1 MDNNSNINDQTD
13 NTDAEQDNK
22 IPGKKK
28 RKINSIYFLWGLT
41 GFLTVAACMLFSFIL
56 NHSDKITTGF
66 NAFNKVMMPVYWALI
81 IAYLLT
87 PVLNLIEQKI
97 VIPIFKKITKKEPER
112 FNKTIRG
119 ISIFLTMIFALAILI
134 GIIFL
139 MISQIVP
146 SIGSLVENFDTYATN
161 FQLWVKNTLKNNPNL
176 MNFIIDMSGTS
187 SEQLEEWLTG
197 NIWSGISKLLPFF
210 SSSGTIEWSQI
221 SNLLGTIIGGVGK
234 VLGGIWNFII
244 GMIIAVYLLG
254 GKEKFAGRSKKL
266 TYAIFPKYTSNE
278 IIHCVRF
285 CHKTFIGF
293 FGGKIIDSL
302 IIGILCF
309 IGTTILQTPYAAL
322 ISIFVGVTN
331 IIPYFGPFIGAIPSA
346 VLVFLVDPMHPL
358 NVILFVI
365 FILVLQQIDGNVIGP
380 KILGDSTGLE
390 GFWVIFAI
398 TVFGGFFGILG
409 MIFGVPLFAII
420 YAGLKTLA
428 AKSLNKKKLST
439 VSMEYVDVISIDDE
453 GNITKYDSIND
464 PYHKKNNKT
473 NKPGFFSKI
482 INKVK
487 DKKNTENKN
496 KENSKPADNTGNNK
510 SKSTGKKKK

>member
-1 MDNNSNINDQTD
+1 MNNKSNPFETNGSDNINTENTEADQNNSGT
-13 NTDAEQDNK
+13 
-22 IPGKKK
+22 KKK
-28 RKINSIYFLWGLT
+28 KFKNIYFLWGLT
-41 GFLTVAACMLFSFIL
+41 AFLTVAACMVFYFIL
-56 NHSDKITTGF
+56 NQTDKIQAGF
-66 NAFNKVMMPVYWALI
+66 TAFNKVMMPVYWALI

-87 PVLNLIEQKI
+87 PVLNMIEQKI
-97 VIPIFKKITKKEPER
+97 IIPIYRKIHKKEPER

-119 ISIFLTMIFALAILI
+119 ISIFFTMIFALFILI

-146 SIGSLVENFDTYATN
+146 SIGSLVENFDTYASN
-161 FQLWVKNTLKNNPNL
+161 FQLWIKNTLKNNPNL
-176 MNFIIDMSGTS
+176 MNFILDMSGAS

-197 NIWSGISKLLPFF
+197 NIWAGISKLLPFF
-210 SSSGTIEWSQI
+210 SDTGTIEWSQI

-234 VLGGIWNFII
+234 ILGGVWNFII

-266 TYAIFPKYTSNE
+266 TYAVFPKYTSNE
-278 IIHCVRF
+278 IIKCVRF

-293 FGGKIIDSL
+293 FGGKIIDSI

-365 FILVLQQIDGNVIGP
+365 FILVLQQIDGNIIGP

-428 AKSLNKKKLST
+428 AKSLSKKNLSS
-439 VSMEYVDVISIDDE
+439 VSMEYVDVISINEDGSAE
-453 GNITKYDSIND
+453 MYDPEKN
-464 PYHKKNNKT
+464 PKHKKRDSEKD
-473 NKPGFFSKI
+473 GFILKLFKKI
-482 INKVK
+482 KSGLA
-487 DKKNTENKN
+487 KKRKN
-496 KENSKPADNTGNNK
+496 KK
-510 SKSTGKKKK
+510 